1 MSKKK
6 LKHKTN
12 SPPSI
17 KKEDWPV
24 VVYMSAMVV
33 GILSYF
39 VIGEGVLELQPH
51 PIHWLA
57 GLVGAILG
65 IGVGWIWYR
74 YRGDII

>member
-1 MSKKK
+1 MSKKT
-6 LKHKTN
+6 LKHKTKAE
-12 SPPSI
+12 PSI

-24 VVYMSAMVV
+24 VVYMSALVV

-39 VIGEGVLELQPH
+39 VIGEAVLYPQPH

-57 GLVGAILG
+57 GVVGVIIG

>member
-6 LKHKTN
+6 VVKQRPN
-12 SPPSI
+12 ST
-17 KKEDWPV
+17 KEVPV
-24 VVYMSAMVV
+24 VVYMWAMGLGLMGYLVV
-33 GILSYF
+33 GEAIF
-39 VIGEGVLELQPH
+39 ELKPH

-57 GLVGAILG
+57 GLIGGIVG

>member
-6 LKHKTN
+6 VVKQKPN
-12 SPPSI
+12 ST
-17 KKEDWPV
+17 KEVPV
-24 VVYMSAMVV
+24 VVYMWAMGLGLMGYLVV
-33 GILSYF
+33 GEAIF
-39 VIGEGVLELQPH
+39 ELKPH

-57 GLVGAILG
+57 GLIGGIVG

>member
-6 LKHKTN
+6 VVKQRPN
-12 SPPSI
+12 ST
-17 KKEDWPV
+17 KEVPV
-24 VVYMSAMVV
+24 VVYIWAMGLGLMGYLVV
-33 GILSYF
+33 GEAIF
-39 VIGEGVLELQPH
+39 ELKPH

-57 GLVGAILG
+57 GLIGGIVG